1 MREKDYATA
10 IRARIEKAKRGSIF
24 VMSDFADLAPN
35 NAANRVVTRLVG
47 ESLLRVVIRGIY
59 QKPIFSKF
67 LNDWEEPAVND
78 VAQAIARKNGWR
90 INPDGDTALNMLGLT
105 TQVPSNWCYVSDGPY
120 KTYVYGTGKIV
131 FKHSSNR
138 LMGNLSRDAA
148 LFVQALKAL
157 GEDHVD
163 GEVLKRIEK
172 RFTVAQLN
180 EIEKGTRSAPDWIH
194 AKAIAVKVLGRA

>member
-1 MREKDYATA
+1 MP
-10 IRARIEKAKRGSIF
+10 
-24 VMSDFADLAPN
+24 DFADLAPN

-67 LNDWEEPAVND
+67 LNDWAEPAVND
-78 VAQAIARKNGWR
+78 VAHAIARKNGWR
-90 INPDGDTALNMLGLT
+90 ISPDGDTALNMLGLT

-120 KTYVYGTGKIV
+120 KAYAYGTGKIV

-138 LMGNLSRDAA
+138 MMGNLSKDAA

-163 GEVLKRIEK
+163 EAILRRIEK
-172 RFTVAQLN
+172 RFTAVQLDA
-180 EIEKGTRSAPDWIH
+180 IEKETRCASDWIH
-194 AKAIAVKVLGRA
+194 AKAIVVKEFGHA